1 MGRRF
6 RGDDRKSWRWRA
18 FLAGFASLAFA
29 ANAAH
34 AEVPLTLDGKLTQ
47 GALLIGRAAPGATV
61 TLDGKPVPIDATGA
75 FALGFARDAK
85 RDWTLAV
92 TLRGETATRA
102 LAVAPRQYRIQRIS
116 GVDQK
121 YVEPPPEVMKRLE
134 DEYFMVRRARE
145 RMSTE
150 PFWRTGFRWPAV
162 GRISGVYGSQRI
174 VNGKPLRPH
183 YGLDIAAAPGTP
195 VRAAAA
201 GTVSL
206 AHGDLY
212 FSGKTVIID
221 HGLGVSTLYIHMQ
234 ELRVAT
240 GDRVAQGQII
250 GTIGT
255 TGRSTGPHLH
265 WGLNL
270 GQEYLDPAT
279 IVGPMPGTPPKAK
292 TRP

>member
-1 MGRRF
+1 M
-6 RGDDRKSWRWRA
+6 KPLPLS
-18 FLAGFASLAFA
+18 LIASLVVA
-29 ANAAH
+29 AAAR
-34 AEVPLTLDGKLTQ
+34 AEIPLTLDGKVTQ
-47 GALLIGRAAPGATV
+47 GALVIGRTVPGARV
-61 TLDGKPVPIDATGA
+61 TLDGKPVLVDSTGA
-75 FALGFARDAK
+75 FALGFTHDAK
-85 RDWTLAV
+85 REWTLAIAA
-92 TLRGETATRA
+92 RGETVTRA
-102 LAVAPRQYRIQRIS
+102 LAVAPRQYKIQRIS

-134 DEYFMVRRARE
+134 DEYFLVRRARE
-145 RMSTE
+145 RTSAE
-150 PFWRTGFRWPAV
+150 PFWRTGFIWPAM
-162 GRISGVYGSQRI
+162 GRVSGVYGSQRI
-174 VNGKPLRPH
+174 INGKPLRPH
-183 YGLDIAAAPGTP
+183 FGVDVAAAPGTP

-212 FSGKTVIID
+212 FSGKTVIIE

-240 GDRVAQGQII
+240 GDRVTQGQVI

-270 GQEYLDPAT
+270 GQDYLDPAT
-279 IVGPMPGTPPKAK
+279 IVGAMPREKPKAK
-292 TRP
+292 R

>member
-1 MGRRF
+1 MKLLPLG
-6 RGDDRKSWRWRA
+6 
-18 FLAGFASLAFA
+18 LIAGFAFA
-29 ANAAH
+29 TFAR
-34 AEVPLTLDGKLTQ
+34 AEVPLKLDGKLVQ
-47 GALLIGRAAPGATV
+47 GALVIGRTAPGATV
-61 TLDGKPVPIDATGA
+61 LLDGKPVATDATGA

-85 RDWTLAV
+85 REWTLVV
-92 TLRGETATRA
+92 TSPAGETRTRT
-102 LAVAPRQYRIQRIS
+102 LAVAPRQYRMQRVD
-116 GVDQK
+116 GVDQR

-134 DEYFMVRRARE
+134 EEYFMVRRARE
-145 RMSTE
+145 RLSAE
-150 PFWRTGFRWPAV
+150 PFWRSGFLWPAV
-162 GRISGVYGSQRI
+162 GRVSGVYGSQRI
-174 VNGKPLRPH
+174 MNGKPLRPH
-183 YGLDIAAAPGTP
+183 YGVDVAAPPGAP

-221 HGLGVSTLYIHMQ
+221 HGLGVTTLYIHMQ

-279 IVGPMPGTPPKAK
+279 VVGPMPGTKPKAK
-292 TRP
+292 R

>member
-1 MGRRF
+1 VR
-6 RGDDRKSWRWRA
+6 
-18 FLAGFASLAFA
+18 
-29 ANAAH
+29 
-34 AEVPLTLDGKLTQ
+34 LTLQGKLTQ
-47 GALLIGRAAPGATV
+47 GALVIARTAPGATA
-61 TLDGKPVPIDATGA
+61 TLDGRPLAVDSAGA
-75 FALGFARDAK
+75 FAIGFAHDAK
-85 RDWTLAV
+85 RDWTLIV
-92 TLRGETATRA
+92 TAASGERLERR
-102 LAVAPRQYRIQRIS
+102 LAVMPRRFAVQRID

-134 DEYFMVRRARE
+134 EEYLMVRKARE
-145 RMSTE
+145 AMSAQ
-150 PFWRTGFRWPAV
+150 PFWRTGFIWPAV

-174 VNGKPLRPH
+174 INGKPLRPH
-183 YGLDIAAAPGTP
+183 FGVDVAALPGTR

-212 FSGKTVIID
+212 FSGKTVIVD

-234 ELRVAT
+234 DLNVAT
-240 GDRVAQGQII
+240 GDRVTQGQVI

-279 IVGPMPGTPPKAK
+279 VVGPMPGAAAPRKP
-292 TRP
+292 

>member
-1 MGRRF
+1 M
-6 RGDDRKSWRWRA
+6 KPLPLS
-18 FLAGFASLAFA
+18 LIASLVFA
-29 ANAAH
+29 AAAR
-34 AEVPLTLDGKLTQ
+34 AEIPLKLDGKPTQ
-47 GALLIGRAAPGATV
+47 GALVIGRTEPGARV
-61 TLDGKPVPIDATGA
+61 TLDGRPIAVDSSGA
-75 FALGFARDAK
+75 FALGFTHDAK
-85 RDWTLAV
+85 REWTLAIAS
-92 TLRGETATRA
+92 RGETLRRT
-102 LAVAPRQYRIQRIS
+102 LAVAPRQFKVQRIS

-134 DEYFMVRRARE
+134 DEYFLVRKARE
-145 RMSTE
+145 RASAE
-150 PFWRTGFRWPAV
+150 PFWRTGFIWPAM

-174 VNGKPLRPH
+174 INGKPLRPH
-183 YGLDIAAAPGTP
+183 FGVDVAAPPGTP

-212 FSGKTVIID
+212 FSGKTVIIE

-240 GDRVAQGQII
+240 GDHVAQGQII

-270 GQEYLDPAT
+270 GQDYLDPAT
-279 IVGPMPGTPPKAK
+279 IVGPMPGPAAASKP
-292 TRP
+292 

>member
-1 MGRRF
+1 MGVGPQARR
-6 RGDDRKSWRWRA
+6 
-18 FLAGFASLAFA
+18 LIASLAVA
-29 ANAAH
+29 AALIAPAH

-47 GALLIGRAAPGATV
+47 GALVIGRTAPGATV
-61 TLDGKPVPIDATGA
+61 TLDAKPVGVDATGA
-75 FALGFARDAK
+75 FALGFTHDAK
-85 RDWTLAV
+85 REWTLAITASGQ
-92 TLRGETATRA
+92 TLTRQ
-102 LAVAPRQYRIQRIS
+102 LAVAPRQYNIQRIE

-134 DEYFMVRRARE
+134 EEYFMVRKARDA
-145 RMSTE
+145 MSAQ
-150 PFWRTGFRWPAV
+150 PFWRTGFIWPAV

-183 YGLDIAAAPGTP
+183 FGVDVAAMPGTP
-195 VRAAAA
+195 IRAAAA

-212 FSGKTVIID
+212 FSGKSVIID

-234 ELRVAT
+234 DLNVAT

-270 GQEYLDPAT
+270 GQDYLDPAT
-279 IVGPMPGTPPKAK
+279 VVGPMPGAEPKANK
-292 TRP
+292 RP

>member
-1 MGRRF
+1 
-6 RGDDRKSWRWRA
+6 
-18 FLAGFASLAFA
+18 
-29 ANAAH
+29 
-34 AEVPLTLDGKLTQ
+34 
-47 GALLIGRAAPGATV
+47 
-61 TLDGKPVPIDATGA
+61 
-75 FALGFARDAK
+75 
-85 RDWTLAV
+85 
-92 TLRGETATRA
+92 
-102 LAVAPRQYRIQRIS
+102 
-116 GVDQK
+116 
-121 YVEPPPEVMKRLE
+121 VMKRLE

-145 RMSTE
+145 RMSVE

-183 YGLDIAAAPGTP
+183 YGVDIAALPGTP

-212 FSGKTVIID
+212 FSGKTVIVD

-234 ELRVAT
+234 ELRVST
-240 GDRVAQGQII
+240 GDRVTQGQII

-279 IVGPMPGTPPKAK
+279 VVGPMPGAKPKAK
-292 TRP
+292 K

>member
-1 MGRRF
+1 LLL
-6 RGDDRKSWRWRA
+6 RA
-18 FLAGFASLAFA
+18 AAFA
-29 ANAAH
+29 PLLAAAAR
-34 AEVPLTLDGKLTQ
+34 AEVPLALDGKLMQ
-47 GALLIGRAAPGATV
+47 GALVIGRTAPGATV
-61 TLDGKPVPIDATGA
+61 TLDGKPLATDATGA

-85 RDWTLAV
+85 RNWTLAIV
-92 TLRGETATRA
+92 TAGGEKLTRQ
-102 LAVAPRQYRIQRIS
+102 LAVVQRQYKVQRID

-134 DEYFMVRRARE
+134 EEYFMVRRARE
-145 RMSTE
+145 RISAE

-183 YGLDIAAAPGTP
+183 FGVDVAALPGTP
-195 VRAAAA
+195 VRAAAT

-212 FSGKTVIID
+212 FTGKTVIVD

-240 GDRVAQGQII
+240 GDRVAQGQVI
-250 GTIGT
+250 GTIGS

-270 GQEYLDPAT
+270 GQDYLDPAT
-279 IVGPMPGTPPKAK
+279 VVGPMPGGAPRVKK
-292 TRP
+292 RP

>member
-1 MGRRF
+1 MGAWTRLI
-6 RGDDRKSWRWRA
+6 G
-18 FLAGFASLAFA
+18 LLASLGLA
-29 ANAAH
+29 AAAR
-34 AEVPLTLDGKLTQ
+34 AEVPLKLDGALTQ
-47 GALLIGRAAPGATV
+47 GALVIGRTAPGSSV
-61 TLDGKPVPIDATGA
+61 TLDGKPVALDAAGA
-75 FALGFARDAK
+75 FALGFTHDAK
-85 RDWTLAV
+85 RDWMLTVTTAGGEKLA
-92 TLRGETATRA
+92 RP
-102 LAVAPRQYRIQRIS
+102 LAVAPRQYKIQRLEGI
-116 GVDQK
+116 DQK

-134 DEYFMVRRARE
+134 EEYFMVRKARE
-145 RMSTE
+145 AMSAQ
-150 PFWRTGFRWPAV
+150 PFWRTGFIWPAM

-174 VNGKPLRPH
+174 INGKPLRPH
-183 YGLDIAAAPGTP
+183 FGVDVAAAPGTP

-201 GTVSL
+201 GTVTL

-212 FSGKTVIID
+212 FSGKTVIVD

-270 GQEYLDPAT
+270 GQDYLDPAT
-279 IVGPMPGTPPKAK
+279 IVGPMPGAAAPKAK
-292 TRP
+292 R